1 MSRFTLLLGG
11 DLTVTPRLLA
21 QIADSRVIAADSGM
35 RHARELALV
44 PELWVGDFDSTT
56 VLLERAYPDIPRE
69 RFPAEKDKTDG
80 ELAVAAALAKGA
92 TSLVLAGAFGGI
104 RSDHALLHLAL
115 ALRLA
120 EQGVDVLLTSGTQEG
135 TPLRPGRMEYDF
147 ADATL
152 FSIVGFSD
160 LSGLSVSGARWPL
173 QQVEVPLGS
182 SWTVSNAVEGRL
194 AVELGAGRAL
204 LIAHPFP
211 VEDA

>member
-11 DLTVTPRLLA
+11 DLTVTPRLIA

-135 TPLRPGRMEYDF
+135 MPLRPGRMEYDF

-173 QQVEVPLGS
+173 HQVEVPLGS